1 MPIQEYNRKRNFKA
15 TPEPKGGTKSKKNAR
30 KETPRMFVVQEHHAS
45 HLHYDFRLELNGV
58 LKSWAVPKGPSLDP
72 KTKRLAVE
80 VEDHPLEYGSF
91 EGIIPEGNYGAG
103 HVHIWDTGVWTPV
116 GSPRAGLA
124 KGHLEFE
131 LKGKK
136 LHGRWMLLRTNRGG
150 SKAQWLLVKRT
161 DEYAQAGHEV
171 EPIATD
177 DDAGNLDQVWQSN
190 RKAKGSKKVQASAK
204 PKKAVQKKSGAR
216 KAPPKF
222 IDPQLAVLVKEVPQG
237 EKWVHETKFDGYRTQ
252 ARVQGEDISLYS
264 RSGLNWTNKYP
275 RIAKALE
282 NLAADNAVLDGEIV
296 WVEET
301 GRTDFQKLQNALK
314 TSDTSRIVYYIFD
327 LLFVDGED
335 LRDKPLW
342 ERKEKL
348 KTLLGETKSSLLR
361 MSDHIEGHGQELLDA
376 ACEHHLEGIISKNI
390 DSTYVSAR
398 TSDWVKVKCHK
409 QQEFVI
415 GGFSA
420 GEGSRGALG
429 SLLLGV
435 YEGKKLRYAGKVG
448 TGFTE
453 TSLNDVY
460 KKLKKREIKE
470 SPFDLKSPR
479 ERNLHWV
486 KPELVAEVTFAN
498 WTSDEVLRQAVF
510 HGLRED
516 KNPVEIHVE
525 KEKVAPK
532 LLAKTKGSKK
542 EVSTKKAKTAKKT
555 IAPAEDVAITNPE
568 KIVFRKEKITKRDL
582 AEYYQMITP
591 LILPYVEDRPL
602 NLLRCPDEAGKNCFF
617 QKHMTG
623 KATDNMIPVRIKE
636 KSGTKTYL
644 TVETAEGI
652 ADLVQMRAFE
662 IHVWGSKAGHLEHP
676 DQIVMDFDPGPGTS
690 WKDTVKA
697 AFDLKKILDKLDLKS
712 FVKVSGGKGIHVQ
725 VPIAPIYSWDQVK
738 DFSKALGEEMARR
751 DDIYTVSIAKA
762 NRNGKIFVDYL
773 RNGRG
778 ATAVAP
784 YAVRMREQSAV
795 AMPISWDELKKLK
808 AANFFDLKTA
818 ITFLKKRK
826 KDPWQGYTDL
836 QQKIS
841 ILKPNVR

>member
-1 MPIQEYNRKRNFKA
+1 MPIQEYHRKRNFKA
-15 TPEPKGGTKSKKNAR
+15 TPEPKGGKKSKKQSTA
-30 KETPRMFVVQEHHAS
+30 KEVPRMFVVQEHHAS

-103 HVHIWDTGVWTPV
+103 HVHIWDTGVWKAV

-171 EPIATD
+171 EP
-177 DDAGNLDQVWQSN
+177 
-190 RKAKGSKKVQASAK
+190 
-204 PKKAVQKKSGAR
+204 VQKKSRAR
-216 KAPPKF
+216 KSPPKF
-222 IDPQLAVLVKEVPQG
+222 VDPQLAVLVKEVPAG
-237 EKWVHETKFDGYRTQ
+237 EKWIHETKFDGYRTQ
-252 ARVQGEDISLYS
+252 ARVHGSDISLYS

-314 TSDTSRIVYYIFD
+314 TSDTSRIVYYVFD
-327 LLFVDGED
+327 LLFLDGED

-348 KTLLGETKSSLLR
+348 KNLLADTKSSLIRL
-361 MSDHIEGHGQELLDA
+361 SDHIEGHGQELLDT

-390 DSTYVSAR
+390 DSTYISAR
-398 TSDWVKVKCHK
+398 TNDWVKTKCHK

-420 GEGSRGALG
+420 GEGVRGDLG

-435 YEGKKLRYAGKVG
+435 YEGKKLRYAGRVG

-460 KKLKKREIKE
+460 KKLKKREIEE
-470 SPFDLKSPR
+470 SPFDLKSPK

-525 KEKVAPK
+525 KEKTAPPK
-532 LLAKTKGSKK
+532 RLAKTKASKK
-542 EVSTKKAKTAKKT
+542 VSTKIAKTPKTAKKKKH
-555 IAPAEDVAITNPE
+555 PSEDVVITNPE
-568 KIVFRKEKITKRDL
+568 KIVFKKEKITKLDL

-591 LILPYVEDRPL
+591 LILPYIDDRPL

-644 TVETAEGI
+644 TVETADGI
-652 ADLVQMRAFE
+652 ADLAQMRAFE
-662 IHVWGSKAGHLEHP
+662 IHVWGSKAGNLEHP

-697 AFDLKKILDKLDLKS
+697 AFDLKKILDQLDLKS

-738 DFSKALGEEMARR
+738 DFSKALGDEMARR
-751 DDIYTVSIAKA
+751 DDIYTVSMAKS
-762 NRNGKIFVDYL
+762 NRKGKIFVDYL

-795 AMPISWDELKKLK
+795 AMPVTWDELKKLK
-808 AANFFDLKTA
+808 SANFFDLKTA
-818 ITFLKKRK
+818 ISYLKKRK
-826 KDPWQGYTDL
+826 KDPWKGYTDL

-841 ILKPNVR
+841 ILKPDVR